1 VKEKA
6 KIVIDDTPV
15 VEQAPAVVLT
25 REQVENEIAHLQWL
39 ISRDEKHVEERHQ
52 RLEVLYGLRDKMD
65 ELENE

>member
-39 ISRDEKHVEERHQ
+39 ISRDEEYVEERHQ